1 MSNRIAD
8 DQIADDQI
16 AKLTTDVVSRS
27 DSRDPHA
34 INADLH
40 CHSFYSDGTLAPA
53 ALVQRAKANGVQLM
67 ALTDHDELGGLAE
80 AAEAAAD
87 LGVRF
92 VPGVEVSVSWGG
104 ETLHIVGL
112 AIDPGAPDLIAGLT
126 GVRSGR
132 DARAREM
139 GAQLAAV
146 GHPGAYEGAAALAG
160 NAGLV
165 SRTHFA
171 RWLVERGACDDVR
184 AVFLKYLVPGR
195 PGYVPHHWSRL
206 TEAVGWIRAA
216 GGVAVLAHPARYRVG
231 ELALTTMIEEFRTA
245 GGEAIEVASG
255 SHTRDQVRRFARI
268 ALAEGLEASRGSDF
282 HSPIES
288 HADLGYAPVLPD
300 SVVPVWHRW

>member
-1 MSNRIAD
+1 MNQD
-8 DQIADDQI
+8 
-16 AKLTTDVVSRS
+16 LSRDLHS
-27 DSRDPHA
+27 GDPHSRDPHA

-40 CHSFYSDGTLAPA
+40 CHSFYSDGMLAPA
-53 ALVQRAKANGVQLM
+53 VLVQRAKANGVDLM
-67 ALTDHDELGGLAE
+67 ALTDHDELAGLAE

-87 LGVRF
+87 LGIRF

-112 AIDPGAPDLIAGLT
+112 GVDPESPELVAGLA

-132 DARAREM
+132 DARAREI
-139 GAQLAAV
+139 GEQLAAV
-146 GHPGAYEGAAALAG
+146 GHAGAYEGAAAMAG

-206 TEAVGWIRAA
+206 SEAVNWIRVA
-216 GGVAVLAHPARYRVG
+216 GGVAVLAHPARYRIG
-231 ELALTTMIEEFRTA
+231 ELALTTLLEEFRTV
-245 GGEAIEVASG
+245 GGTAIEVASG

-268 ALAEGLEASRGSDF
+268 AAAEGFEASRGSDF